1 MISLHSSLFDKQFA
15 VKNTMIKPDTPREK
29 ALLIDALKAMANA
42 LGGMLGPDTEVIVHD
57 LSCLDHSIV
66 AIANGHVSGRTVG
79 DAIFAGLRGDI
90 GLKQLTEGIHTDELT
105 TLVDGYQTHT
115 PDGRELNSLSLL
127 YRDSSGQAFAS
138 LCINADHT
146 RLRQVRDA
154 IDAMLQPEVSQPA
167 AETPIASVE
176 DMAHRIIDESIAQVG
191 GDDAKPLSRKMR
203 VSAVKAMNA
212 RGLFL
217 VRSSVDIAANRLGV
231 TRHTIYNDIDK

>member
-1 MISLHSSLFDKQFA
+1 MIQ
-15 VKNTMIKPDTPREK
+15 PDTPREK
-29 ALLIDALKAMANA
+29 ALLIDTLKSMANA
-42 LGGMLGPDTEVIVHD
+42 LGAMLGPDIEVIVHD

-79 DAIFAGLRGDI
+79 DAIFTGLRGDI
-90 GLKQLTEGIHTDELT
+90 GIKQLTDGVQTDQLT
-105 TLVDGYQTHT
+105 TLVDGYQTFT
-115 PDGRELNSLSLL
+115 PDGRVLNSLSLL

-146 RLRQVRDA
+146 RLRQVRDT
-154 IDAMLQPEVSQPA
+154 IDAMLHPRVSQPA
-167 AETPIASVE
+167 TETQVASVG
-176 DMAHRIIDESIAQVG
+176 DMALRIIDESIAHVG
-191 GDDAKPLSRKMR
+191 GDDTKPLSREMR
-203 VSAVKAMNA
+203 VAAVKAMNV